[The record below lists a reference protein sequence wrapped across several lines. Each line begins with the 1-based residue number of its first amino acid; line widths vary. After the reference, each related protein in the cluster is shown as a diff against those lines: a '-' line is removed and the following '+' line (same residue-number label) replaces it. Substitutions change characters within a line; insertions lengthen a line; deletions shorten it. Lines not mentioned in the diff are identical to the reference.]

1 VLRSEVTAA
10 TLAGFVLE
18 ETSDAAAAA
27 SAAEWYIRGVA
38 SAEPPIDGGME
49 FGTVCSPE
57 SSKRAGGPMAKSSR
71 TDGKLGA
78 GGIKAA
84 ALSLHGV

>member
-1 VLRSEVTAA
+1 MAA
-10 TLAGFVLE
+10 TSAGFVLE
-18 ETSDAAAAA
+18 ETRDDAAAAASAAAA

-57 SSKRAGGPMAKSSR
+57 SSKRAGGPMEKSSR

-84 ALSLHGV
+84 ALSLQGV